1 MERIDLALDD
11 GLDDSLNI
19 AGYWTL
25 GVTKGFLV
33 AIVPIAVVGLA
44 FGMGLKV
51 VKAGVSF
58 GRVE

>member
-1 MERIDLALDD
+1 MEDGWDD
-11 GLDDSLNI
+11 ALNI

-25 GVTKGFLV
+25 GVARGVMVF
-33 AIVPIAVVGLA
+33 IVPAAVVGLA

-51 VKAGVSF
+51 VKAGVKL